1 MIVSALGPLQVVNGG
16 RLDGEARMFRLAKAQ
31 GQVGFIATV
40 SQPFCASCTRAR
52 LTADGRLRLCLLRE
66 KEVDLL
72 TPLRQGASDDD
83 LRNLIVDGIWDKPW
97 GHQLAQ
103 GEVPLNR
110 TMSQIGG

>member
-1 MIVSALGPLQVVNGG
+1 
-16 RLDGEARMFRLAKAQ
+16 
-31 GQVGFIATV
+31 
-40 SQPFCASCTRAR
+40 
-52 LTADGRLRLCLLRE
+52 
-66 KEVDLL
+66 
-72 TPLRQGASDDD
+72 LRQGASDDD